1 MKAIEEFKSS
11 DDFQKAVE
19 SLDGKYFGEGFN
31 FCKRQ
36 LAHHH
41 PNIDINI
48 DDMGIDHD
56 LLEEE
61 EDEAKKKGK
70 TRKRVRRKAIPVP
83 YPLEYLYIFV
93 NTFSSFLVLATCN
106 LPNILMNEK

>member
-1 MKAIEEFKSS
+1 M
-11 DDFQKAVE
+11 E
-19 SLDGKYFGEGFN
+19 SLDGKYFGDDFN

-41 PNIDINI
+41 PKLGIDL

-61 EDEAKKKGK
+61 ENEVEKKQK
-70 TRKRVRRKAIPVP
+70 TKERARRKAIPTP
-83 YPLEYLYIFV
+83 SPLEYLYI
-93 NTFSSFLVLATCN
+93 SFFHCN
-106 LPNILMNEK
+106 E